1 MALLQ
6 AQIRITRTA
15 VPLNFTRPVAPANRL
30 QLFCA
35 ENQSHGDNDDGN
47 QDFDDDIL
55 REGGGGGEA
64 GVAEEHGV
72 FVGGVTTTD
81 KTAC

>member
-1 MALLQ
+1 
-6 AQIRITRTA
+6 
-15 VPLNFTRPVAPANRL
+15 
-30 QLFCA
+30 
-35 ENQSHGDNDDGN
+35 
-47 QDFDDDIL
+47 L